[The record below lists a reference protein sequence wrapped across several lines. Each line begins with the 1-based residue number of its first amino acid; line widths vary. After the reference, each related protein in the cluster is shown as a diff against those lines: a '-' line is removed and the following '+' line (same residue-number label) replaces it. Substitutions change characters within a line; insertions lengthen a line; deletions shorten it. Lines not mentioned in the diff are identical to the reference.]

1 MSVALYDEALLRKF
15 KSWFPD
21 QQDMHILKPNESKRL
36 FELLVDKGKDKP
48 IVFPVIAISRDPSI
62 GLDITGRRAL
72 SCSGVELDG
81 SEDVTLVLNAIPMN
95 ISYQIDIYTKKYE
108 DGDTY
113 IRQLLFNLVNYPK
126 MTVLIPYNNVNVK
139 HVANLWVESE
149 ITDNSDIAEK
159 MFADQFT
166 RWTIRV
172 SVHDAFFFSVP
183 VQQNYHII
191 GAELEVKD
199 YPQGDDTLEVVYDW
213 SKDKD

>member
-1 MSVALYDEALLRKF
+1 MSVALYDEAILKKF
-15 KSWFPD
+15 KRWFPD
-21 QQDMHILKPNESKRL
+21 QDINILKPNESKRL
-36 FELLVDKGKDKP
+36 FELLADKGDDQP
-48 IVFPVIAISRDPSI
+48 ITFPVIAISRDPSI

-81 SEDVTLVLNAIPMN
+81 SKDNTLVLNAIPMN
-95 ISYQIDIYTKKYE
+95 IAYQIDIYTKKYE

-139 HVANLWVESE
+139 HVANLWVEPE

-159 MFADQFT
+159 LFADQFT

-172 SVHDAFFFSVP
+172 TVHDAFFFSVP
-183 VQQNYHII
+183 VQENYKLA
-191 GAELEVKD
+191 GVELEVKD
-199 YPQGDDTLEVVYDW
+199 HPPGDDIVEVVYDW
-213 SKDKD
+213 SEEEN

>member
-15 KSWFPD
+15 KKWFPD
-21 QQDMHILKPNESKRL
+21 QDINILKPNESKRL
-36 FELLVDKGKDKP
+36 FELLADKGNDKP
-48 IVFPVIAISRDPSI
+48 LTFPVIAISRDPSI

-72 SCSGVELDG
+72 SCSGVQLDG
-81 SEDVTLVLNAIPMN
+81 SEDQTIVLNAIPMN
-95 ISYQIDIYTKKYE
+95 ISYQIDIYTKEYE
-108 DGDTY
+108 AGDTH
-113 IRQLLFNLVNYPK
+113 IRQLLFNLINYPK
-126 MTVLIPYNNVNVK
+126 MTILIPYNNVNVK
-139 HVANLWVESE
+139 HVANLWVEPE

-159 MFADQFT
+159 LFADQFT

-199 YPQGDDTLEVVYDW
+199 EPTYDNIEVVYDW
-213 SKDKD
+213 SEDKD